1 MARHLDVRL
10 RSSAIG
16 HERQLTIGASTT
28 KQVGRAL
35 NLKAPASI
43 KGAIGAGGA
52 VALEL
57 EAFNCKMPERST
69 AFFV

>member
-1 MARHLDVRL
+1 MCGSDQAQSGMSV
-10 RSSAIG
+10 SF
-16 HERQLTIGASTT
+16 TIGASTT

-57 EAFNCKMPERST
+57 EAFNCKMPETTT